1 MTILD
6 IVGLL
11 SGLLAIF
18 SFSTGITS
26 VAQLR
31 RASARESDTEART
44 AAGASSAGRPERLLR
59 ARIILWVSVPVFV
72 ISLVVTLTAGLGGS
86 DTGGAQ
92 FVLLL
97 EGAALLLAYAQGMR
111 RRMPWS
117 RFLALCLVIIGASG
131 LLMGVIS
138 RGEELEG
145 LLAGLVI
152 GACVGLLGLA
162 LPDTTKPGSTRG
174 GADGNQSPRP
184 ELEREVLRV
193 ARREGG
199 EVSPAQVAVDS
210 SMSIDDA
217 RLILDQL
224 AERGFCRR
232 DVRPNGAAVYRFPD
246 FLGG

>member
-1 MTILD
+1 MSILD

-18 SFSTGITS
+18 SFSTGVTS
-26 VAQLR
+26 VGQLR
-31 RASARESDTEART
+31 RASARESDSEART
-44 AAGASSAGRPERLLR
+44 PAGVSSAASPERLVR
-59 ARIILWVSVPVFV
+59 ARIMLWVSVPVFV
-72 ISLVVTLTAGLGGS
+72 ISLVVTLMAGLGGS

-92 FVLLL
+92 FVLLV
-97 EGAALLLAYAQGMR
+97 EGAALLLVYAQGMR

-117 RFLALCLVIIGASG
+117 RFLALCMVVIGASG
-131 LLMGVIS
+131 LLMGVVS
-138 RGEELEG
+138 RGEEVAG

-152 GACVGLLGLA
+152 GACVGFLGLA
-162 LPDTTKPGSTRG
+162 FPGTTETSSTRG
-174 GADGNQSPRP
+174 SAAGNRSPRT

-217 RLILDQL
+217 SLILDQL

-232 DVRPNGAAVYRFPD
+232 DVRPSGATVYQFPD
-246 FLGG
+246 FLSG